1 MRHSAGLS
9 QENCSVLFCLVFP
22 TSALHLQWP
31 LGQASSSSLE
41 APIRFVSVC
50 GAAGIQRQ
58 VRCSIYPQ
66 ECSAAMG
73 EAIIKQ
79 VNTGI
84 CAAQPGRELSQTWRV
99 EGLPKMVL
107 WCWEVEDT
115 LQRPLCGL
123 TQEASPGSQKRHT
136 CTLSRIILHGSR
148 RSGSL
153 RCVASLF
160 PRVLISATR
169 TFPKR
174 FQPSLRK
181 LVAQKGPWNL
191 FGGWQMAFWKRNI
204 MHSMKVK
211 YIA

>member
-22 TSALHLQWP
+22 ASALHLQWP

-50 GAAGIQRQ
+50 GTAGIQRQ
-58 VRCSIYPQ
+58 IRCSIYPQ
-66 ECSAAMG
+66 ECSEAMG

-107 WCWEVEDT
+107 WCREVEDT
-115 LQRPLCGL
+115 LQRPLSQPVVSL
-123 TQEASPGSQKRHT
+123 RRRALVLRRDTPGT
-136 CTLSRIILHGSR
+136 WSRIILHDSR
-148 RSGSL
+148 
-153 RCVASLF
+153 
-160 PRVLISATR
+160 
-169 TFPKR
+169 
-174 FQPSLRK
+174 
-181 LVAQKGPWNL
+181 
-191 FGGWQMAFWKRNI
+191 
-204 MHSMKVK
+204 
-211 YIA
+211 

>member
-58 VRCSIYPQ
+58 IRCSIYPQ
-66 ECSAAMG
+66 ECSEAMG

-84 CAAQPGRELSQTWRV
+84 CAAQPGRELSQTWRGGRASQDGAV
-99 EGLPKMVL
+99 VLRGLGHATEAAL
-107 WCWEVEDT
+107 SA
-115 LQRPLCGL
+115 CGL
-123 TQEASPGSQKRHT
+123 TQEASTGSQRRHIWHVEQDN
-136 CTLSRIILHGSR
+136 SS
-148 RSGSL
+148 
-153 RCVASLF
+153 
-160 PRVLISATR
+160 
-169 TFPKR
+169 
-174 FQPSLRK
+174 
-181 LVAQKGPWNL
+181 
-191 FGGWQMAFWKRNI
+191 
-204 MHSMKVK
+204 
-211 YIA
+211 